1 MRRLIALL
9 LAASRMKAHP
19 SVQPSVSGDIAMKI
33 RIIAIGLLF
42 VPGSIVLASPA
53 AAKAAACCEALAC
66 CIGLSCCG

>member
-1 MRRLIALL
+1 
-9 LAASRMKAHP
+9 
-19 SVQPSVSGDIAMKI
+19 MKI
-33 RIIAIGLLF
+33 RIIAIGLLS